1 MLHVPLRGRQVPG
14 WLLATLVIALLAAT
28 PITPARAAR
37 ADDLAAA
44 GALASEGR
52 HAEAAAAYESLGK
65 RRFRGWDERVALLS
79 AREYLLAGR
88 LDDAERLLAF
98 ASPAESRDDTILLAR
113 VSAEVAI
120 ARGRPQ
126 AALDALLSVP
136 EPWPPAVA
144 NELLALRT
152 QAEFSAGR
160 LLEGVRTTERRAQL
174 LANPDARRSVY
185 AGMLEGLVAS
195 PASAMV
201 PAGATPDEAA
211 WFELAQMLAQPDAA
225 AAARRSVEWRA
236 RHPDHPGAQF
246 LPQAADA
253 AAREQVAGALTAPGA
268 TNAIALL
275 LPLSGKQA
283 AAGVAVRDGFIAAA
297 LAEEPERRPRI
308 DLYDTAELGAAAAYQ
323 KAVTGGARA
332 VAGPLLKEDIAALV
346 AATSLS
352 VPTVALNSVP
362 GDTPPPFLFQ
372 FSLDPE
378 QEARE
383 AARRIAADGL
393 MHGIA
398 LFPANAWGDRLQAA
412 FTSELAAHGV
422 QLTAIRTY
430 DPASKDYSGA
440 LRAAL
445 GRFGGAG
452 DRDAKGALRPRDAAA
467 EFRDGPQFA
476 FIAAMP
482 QAARAICP
490 QLRFQMAYTLPVY
503 MTSDAWDSGSRA
515 VPDLDG
521 VRLPQMPW
529 VLAGGSGAPALWDA
543 LQKEWSA
550 VARGRQQLYAFGFDA
565 YQLLAGLNIAAR
577 GVAVDGL
584 TGRLTLGPDGR
595 VQRGTEWAQV
605 ENGRLQPAGALALPA
620 APSEP

>member
-1 MLHVPLRGRQVPG
+1 M
-14 WLLATLVIALLAAT
+14 
-28 PITPARAAR
+28 
-37 ADDLAAA
+37 
-44 GALASEGR
+44 
-52 HAEAAAAYESLGK
+52 
-65 RRFRGWDERVALLS
+65 
-79 AREYLLAGR
+79 
-88 LDDAERLLAF
+88 
-98 ASPAESRDDTILLAR
+98 
-113 VSAEVAI
+113 
-120 ARGRPQ
+120 
-126 AALDALLSVP
+126 
-136 EPWPPAVA
+136 
-144 NELLALRT
+144 
-152 QAEFSAGR
+152 
-160 LLEGVRTTERRAQL
+160 
-174 LANPDARRSVY
+174 
-185 AGMLEGLVAS
+185 
-195 PASAMV
+195 
-201 PAGATPDEAA
+201 
-211 WFELAQMLAQPDAA
+211 
-225 AAARRSVEWRA
+225 
-236 RHPDHPGAQF
+236 
-246 LPQAADA
+246 
-253 AAREQVAGALTAPGA
+253 
-268 TNAIALL
+268 
-275 LPLSGKQA
+275 
-283 AAGVAVRDGFIAAA
+283 
-297 LAEEPERRPRI
+297 
-308 DLYDTAELGAAAAYQ
+308 
-323 KAVTGGARA
+323 
-332 VAGPLLKEDIAALV
+332 
-346 AATSLS
+346 
-352 VPTVALNSVP
+352 
-362 GDTPPPFLFQ
+362 
-372 FSLDPE
+372 
-378 QEARE
+378 
-383 AARRIAADGL
+383 
-393 MHGIA
+393 
-398 LFPANAWGDRLQAA
+398 
-412 FTSELAAHGV
+412 

-430 DPASKDYSGA
+430 DPASKDHSGA

-467 EFRDGPQFA
+467 ESRDGPQFA